1 MENLV
6 SRPCTALDG
15 RGTVT
20 TVTLNGVACIP
31 CIMVCAIPF
40 VLVFLIVQRL
50 FGHDVDQDGDRRS
63 INIFLEGMGILCLL
77 VILCWIASCIVSCV
91 GSCIGL
97 CIACCLAQS
106 AHTTQDF
113 SIRKNQARCNVLL
126 DAALPQRKKT
136 TFPLPG
142 ASAPT
147 TFATYGAT
155 YSEDYNGNI
164 DEDPIQMNLQLQ
176 FIPIDNSSPNGHSW
190 PSLTNLWI
198 ISGSGHDGRGCFTVK
213 EGFLNVATK
222 QAYWVTR
229 HRKVNL
235 LTRGSFVVLPNDS
248 TQPPLL
254 AFQGD
259 WLTSGMRQGTITKF
273 SREGWSTT
281 SSF

>member
-50 FGHDVDQDGDRRS
+50 FGHDVDQDGDHS
-63 INIFLEGMGILCLL
+63 TINTFIEVMGIICLL
-77 VILCWIASCIVSCV
+77 VILCCIGSCIVSCV
-91 GSCIGL
+91 GSCIGP

-113 SIRKNQARCNVLL
+113 SIRKNQARCDVLL
-126 DAALPQRKKT
+126 DAVLPQSKKT

-142 ASAPT
+142 DSAPT
-147 TFATYGAT
+147 TFASYGAT
-155 YSEDYNGNI
+155 YSEDTNSNN

-176 FIPIDNSSPNGHSW
+176 FTPINNSSPNAQSW
-190 PSLTNLWI
+190 PTLTNLWI
-198 ISGSGHDGRGCFTVK
+198 ISGSGHDGRSCFTVK
-213 EGFLNVATK
+213 EGFLNVVSK

-229 HRKVNL
+229 HRKVDL

-248 TQPPLL
+248 TQPGLL

-273 SREGWSTT
+273 SWEGWSA
-281 SSF
+281 SSV